1 MGRIQVV
8 CTAPLFFKALSGS
21 VKHILSLVVRNNENL
36 KCLSLCFSYINVEKR
51 QGPYFSF
58 SANWNMNLNL
68 KISIACI
75 LPVKLSSAFVKGD
88 CQNSP
93 LRTCPCDKVSK
104 EISVQHCHVQVA
116 FLKKSCKNMCVLE
129 GGSRFVSS
137 MCRQT
142 YFSRLHKRREQFP
155 YFPSALSV

>member
-58 SANWNMNLNL
+58 SAN
-68 KISIACI
+68 
-75 LPVKLSSAFVKGD
+75 
-88 CQNSP
+88 
-93 LRTCPCDKVSK
+93 
-104 EISVQHCHVQVA
+104 
-116 FLKKSCKNMCVLE
+116 
-129 GGSRFVSS
+129 
-137 MCRQT
+137 
-142 YFSRLHKRREQFP
+142 
-155 YFPSALSV
+155 